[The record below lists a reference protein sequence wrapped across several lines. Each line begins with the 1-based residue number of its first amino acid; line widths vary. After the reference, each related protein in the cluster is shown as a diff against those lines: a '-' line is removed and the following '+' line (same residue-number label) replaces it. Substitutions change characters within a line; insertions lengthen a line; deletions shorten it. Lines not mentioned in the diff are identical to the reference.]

1 MEVAQ
6 LSSDVASLLADAR
19 SGKGLTLSQLQAL
32 QQIHQLKAWQQRE
45 AEERGEKAANLRRE
59 AEPVPFQRHM
69 LVSDVSRQ
77 SVSRAQ
83 SGQKENTVATQ
94 WSPLQDCSRDRIPS
108 QTLDEVPSLTQPT
121 EQLQDPQFRDYNA
134 AGSHHNTR
142 HGAQNAVEFSGAVVV
157 AEDVSSAYSD
167 SCESLMSADSLH
179 NEQPCT
185 AAGGEAMLG
194 VGGLGSPLL
203 RGDERPIHPGV
214 GVGSGCGT
222 FEEMLEKQ
230 LQMHQAEVS
239 MRNDICCPWML
250 APSTSSTERNH

>member
-59 AEPVPFQRHM
+59 AEPVPFQRHL

-77 SVSRAQ
+77 SVSQAQ
-83 SGQKENTVATQ
+83 SGQKANTVATQ
-94 WSPLQDCSRDRIPS
+94 WSPLQDCSRDHIPA
-108 QTLDEVPSLTQPT
+108 QTLDEVPSLTKPT
-121 EQLQDPQFRDYNA
+121 EQLQDPQFRAYNA
-134 AGSHHNTR
+134 VGSHHNTR
-142 HGAQNAVEFSGAVVV
+142 HGAQNTVEFSGAVVV

-167 SCESLMSADSLH
+167 SCESLMSADSLR
-179 NEQPCT
+179 NDQPRA
-185 AAGGEAMLG
+185 AAGGEATLG
-194 VGGLGSPLL
+194 VGGLGNPLL
-203 RGDERPIHPGV
+203 RGNERPIHPGV

-230 LQMHQAEVS
+230 LQLHHAKVS
-239 MRNDICCPWML
+239 MQNDICCPVDACPL
-250 APSTSSTERNH
+250 HIIH